1 MTKLLKISEL
11 CKYLNLIDPNS
22 KKPNTHVLRYWEK
35 EFKQIKPKKINNRRY
50 YSSKQVEIIKLV
62 KFLLKTKGMT
72 IIGVKNILNSNINKL
87 DDHNSYGLKA
97 DYYKIKIKNKSKNLL
112 EKIEKL
118 KSYGK
123 KNSFKS

>member
-1 MTKLLKISEL
+1 MTKLLKISEV
-11 CKYLNLIDPNS
+11 CKYLNLIDLKS

-50 YSSKQVEIIKLV
+50 YSSKQVEIIKMV
-62 KFLLKTKGMT
+62 KFLLKNKGMT
-72 IIGVKNILNSNINKL
+72 IIGVKNILNFNTNKL

-97 DYYKIKIKNKSKNLL
+97 DYYKIKIKNKSKSLL

-123 KNSFKS
+123 KKLI

>member
-1 MTKLLKISEL
+1 MTKLLKISEV
-11 CKYLNLIDPNS
+11 CKYLNLIDPKS

-50 YSSKQVEIIKLV
+50 YSSKQVEIIKMV
-62 KFLLKTKGMT
+62 KFLLKNKGMT
-72 IIGVKNILNSNINKL
+72 IIGVKNILNFNTNKL
-87 DDHNSYGLKA
+87 DDHNSYGLKS
-97 DYYKIKIKNKSKNLL
+97 DYYKIKIKNKSKSLL